1 MAQTI
6 NTNIASLT
14 AQRNLTVSQK
24 EANQAMER
32 LSSGLRINSA
42 KDDAAGLAISN
53 RLTAQINGINQAVR
67 NANDGLSVS
76 QVAEGAMAETS
87 TLLQRMRELAVQSA
101 NASNSSADRTALQT
115 EVTQL
120 IAEMDRIATNTKFG
134 STALL
139 DGTYT
144 SQAFQVGANASETMS
159 VSISSAKSTALG
171 STSSSATTVNFANF
185 KSANATA
192 STAAASL
199 SSGVAAQTLSLE
211 VNGTQTN
218 VAVAADATAATIAT
232 SFNAAQT
239 DVVAAA
245 STGARLDA
253 STGVEASD
261 TVTLSINGTSLG
273 ALATTTAATASANIA
288 AAITGNATLSAT
300 LTATDNGDGT
310 VDIRDSSGG
319 DITVVFTNGTDA
331 NSNNTFTVQELNTA
345 GTLVGVAE
353 SITTTQGTT
362 VTGDLT
368 FTVSDSTKSYALFS
382 SDGSGAL
389 TSATSAT
396 DGKGASENITF
407 NNFNTADA
415 GASAA
420 TAVDLLATAQTLT
433 FTTDGVSDSIA
444 IADTD
449 TAATIAQ
456 SITNNISGFTA
467 KAITG
472 ARYTVSGTAGAGT
485 ITPTINGVSLGTV
498 STATSAATH
507 GGLLATAINN
517 NVALSKTLTA
527 VDNGDGSVDIFD
539 ATGAN
544 IVFDDLTQ
552 ATTTMTMQVQAL
564 DAAGVVSG
572 SAQTITSGQGTSVM
586 GDVLMSVDDTTKTYS
601 VHSSVG
607 TGITSAT
614 AAGNGAGTVSSTTT
628 TTSAISAVDI
638 STVAGATS
646 ALTSIDA
653 ALTSL
658 DSQRA
663 SLGAVQNR
671 FDSVISN
678 LSNVSENTSAARS
691 RIMDADFA
699 AETAQLAKTQILQ
712 QAGISVLAQANAQPQ
727 NILALLQ

>member
-14 AQRNLTVSQK
+14 AQRNLATSQRD
-24 EANQAMER
+24 ANQAMER

-67 NANDGLSVS
+67 NANDGLSVA
-76 QVAEGAMAETS
+76 QVAEGALAETS

-101 NASNSSADRTALQT
+101 NASNSSTDRTALQT

-120 IAEMDRIATNTKFG
+120 VAEMDRIATNTKFG
-134 STALL
+134 TTALL

-159 VSISSAKSTALG
+159 VTVASAKSTALG
-171 STSSSATTVNFANF
+171 ATTTTSTGINFANF
-185 KSANATA
+185 KSANAT
-192 STAAASL
+192 SSAASN
-199 SSGVAAQTLSLE
+199 SSGVTAQTLSLV

-239 DVVAAA
+239 DVVASA
-245 STGARLDA
+245 STGARLNA
-253 STGVEASD
+253 ATGVNASD
-261 TVTLSINGTSLG
+261 TINLVINGVTLS
-273 ALATTTAATASANIA
+273 ALATDTAATASASIA
-288 AAITGNATLSAT
+288 AAVAADSTLSAT
-300 LTATDNGDGT
+300 LTATDNGNGT
-310 VDIRDSSGG
+310 VDLRDASGG
-319 DITVVFTNGTDA
+319 DITVVWNNTGTDGGTA
-331 NSNNTFTVQELNTA
+331 NAFTVQELNTA
-345 GTLVGVAE
+345 GSVVGVAE
-353 SITTTQGTT
+353 SITSTQGTT
-362 VTGDLT
+362 VTGDIT
-368 FTVSDSTKSYALFS
+368 FTVSDATKSYELFS

-389 TSATSAT
+389 TSATSAF
-396 DGKGASENITF
+396 DGKGVAENITF
-407 NNFNTADA
+407 SNFNTAAA

-420 TAVDLLATAQTLT
+420 TAVDLLANAQTLT
-433 FTTDGVSDSIA
+433 FTTDGVQDSIA
-444 IADTD
+444 VAATD
-449 TAATIAQ
+449 TAATIAT
-456 SITNNISGFTA
+456 SITNNIAGFTA
-467 KAITG
+467 KAVTG
-472 ARYTVSGTAGAGT
+472 ARISLTGTAGAT
-485 ITPTINGVSLGTV
+485 LDLQINGVSLTQQTGTP
-498 STATSAATH
+498 TNAAAAT
-507 GGLLATAINN
+507 AAVSAINS

-527 VDNGDGSVDIFD
+527 VDNGDGSFDIFD
-539 ATGAN
+539 ATGDN
-544 IVFDDLTQ
+544 IVIDDITG
-552 ATTTMTMQVQAL
+552 ASRTFTVQAL
-564 DAAGVVSG
+564 DAAGALSG
-572 SAQTITSGQGTSVM
+572 SAEAIATTQGTIVM
-586 GDVLMSVDDTTKTYS
+586 GDILMSVADTSKTYS

-614 AAGNGAGTVSSTTT
+614 AAGNGAGTISSTSSTS
-628 TTSAISAVDI
+628 SAISAIDI
-638 STVAGATS
+638 STVSGATS

-658 DSQRA
+658 DSERA

>member
-14 AQRNLTVSQK
+14 AQRNLSVSQK

-76 QVAEGAMAETS
+76 QVAEGALAETS

-134 STALL
+134 TTALL

-159 VSISSAKSTALG
+159 VSVASAKSTALG
-171 STSSSATTVNFANF
+171 STTTTSTGINFANF
-185 KSANATA
+185 KSANATSSVA
-192 STAAASL
+192 SASN
-199 SSGVAAQTLSLE
+199 SSGVTAQTLSLV

-239 DVVAAA
+239 DVVASA
-245 STGARLDA
+245 STGARLNA
-253 STGVEASD
+253 ATGVEASD
-261 TVTLSINGTSLG
+261 TINLVINGVTLS
-273 ALATTTAATASANIA
+273 ALATDTAATASASIA
-288 AAITGNATLSAT
+288 AAVTADSTLSAT
-300 LTATDNGDGT
+300 LTATDNGNGT
-310 VDIRDSSGG
+310 VDLRDSTGG
-319 DITVVFTNGTDA
+319 DITVVWNNTGTDGS
-331 NSNNTFTVQELNTA
+331 SNNTFTVQELNTA
-345 GTLVGVAE
+345 GSVVGVAE
-353 SITTTQGTT
+353 SITSTQGTT
-362 VTGDLT
+362 VTGDIT
-368 FTVSDSTKSYALFS
+368 FTVSDATKSYELFS

-389 TSATSAT
+389 TSATSAF
-396 DGKGASENITF
+396 DGKGAAENITF
-407 NNFNTADA
+407 SNFNTADA

-420 TAVDLLATAQTLT
+420 TAVDLLASAQTLT
-433 FTTDGVSDSIA
+433 FTTDGVQDSIA
-444 IADTD
+444 IAATD
-449 TAATIAQ
+449 TAATIAT

-467 KAITG
+467 KAVTG
-472 ARYTVSGTAGAGT
+472 ARVSLSSTAGAT
-485 ITPTINGVSLGTV
+485 LDLQINGVSLTQQTGTP
-498 STATSAATH
+498 TNAAAAT
-507 GGLLATAINN
+507 AAVSAINS

-527 VDNGDGSVDIFD
+527 VDNGDGSFDIFD
-539 ATGAN
+539 ATGDS
-544 IVFDDLTQ
+544 IVIDDITG
-552 ATTTMTMQVQAL
+552 ASRTFTVQAL
-564 DAAGVVSG
+564 DAAGALSG
-572 SAQTITSGQGTSVM
+572 SAQTIATTQGTIVM
-586 GDVLMSVDDTTKTYS
+586 GDILMSVDDTTKTYS

-614 AAGNGAGTVSSTTT
+614 AAGNGAGTISSTSSTS
-628 TTSAISAVDI
+628 SAISATDI

-658 DSQRA
+658 DSERA